1 MEKKFYN
8 IELVPGT
15 SEADFL
21 ANEAAGMTVHDNLD
35 LFDML
40 LVMKL
45 TEDEALEL
53 LDSPKVKMLEP
64 EREAVPTSYPTSTPR
79 YESGTVTYRT
89 KFTPSTSTDGQENT
103 GLNMFFTSEFDP
115 ADGTQPFGYFQ
126 GTEYQFDDTVKT
138 NFAGDYVDIVAIEAG
153 NPESINN
160 GHEDHVDFEEWDT
173 NDSKFV
179 RMDWSSINSSAS
191 SADNNQVTNSSD
203 SALSNHAIGV
213 LSAAGG
219 KYSGWGKKSSL
230 RVMYLTDSVSTA
242 YYTVLSWHL
251 AKSVNPVT
259 GIRNATVV
267 TGAWGYSGLEH
278 STFYPIDSIS
288 EVEAR
293 DPVTNAVTTY
303 TPGMY
308 MEGQTF
314 NITMTASGASEY
326 TVTGEDRIYVD
337 ATANAGNGN
346 RGITL
351 HPGDKLVI
359 TNNASGHP
367 LYIKTSQVTG
377 SGAGYSGATGNG
389 TSTISMT
396 APDQT
401 VLLYYQCEF
410 HNDMHGTITVTKDT
424 SSWNKDFRA
433 FTRNGIIPR
442 VIEDPADS
450 TDKWMISSPSTSRY
464 TTFDTIMSQYNTY
477 NGIYHFK
484 SAGNNAHIG
493 VDPND
498 NRWNT
503 RVRHDGTGNYVINSV
518 VNQTNNLSSAV
529 SPGALYK
536 YPLRNYLDGGDNQF
550 TIAACQQDDVYRLMD
565 DYSNRGPYITFAAY
579 GAYTWTSRPTQT
591 FTDGKWGYFSGT
603 SCAAPVAA
611 GCATVFIDWWYT
623 QRGIYP
629 SIAQLKEFM
638 INSAKENLIEETTL
652 DGVDFENVAGT
663 RTTRLDPG
671 NITSTMLYNST
682 EVNRIKDGD
691 SSNGGADLTCL
702 AGTPELRVHIPWGVR
717 MGSGKYIA
725 GGSEQTKYKRRPT
738 SGSVWPRRKVS
749 FSS

>member
-1 MEKKFYN
+1 MDKKFYN

-21 ANEAAGMTVHDNLD
+21 ANDAAGMTLHDNLD

-45 TEDEALEL
+45 TEDEAIQL
-53 LDSPKVKMLEP
+53 LDSPKIKSIEP
-64 EREAVPTSYPTSTPR
+64 ERETIPTAYPTSTPR

-89 KFTPSTSTDGQENT
+89 RYTPSTNDNGADYT
-103 GLNMFFTSEFDP
+103 GTNMYFTSEFKGASGFNEP
-115 ADGTQPFGYFQ
+115 IGYF
-126 GTEYQFDDTVKT
+126 GDYQFDDTVKT

-153 NPESINN
+153 EPASAHN
-160 GHEDHVDFEEWDT
+160 GHEDHVDFEEWGT
-173 NDSKFV
+173 NNSKFV
-179 RMDWSSINSSAS
+179 RMDWSSVNSSAS
-191 SADNNQVTNSSD
+191 SADNNQVTNSGD
-203 SALSNHAIGV
+203 SALSDHAIGV

-242 YYTVLSWHL
+242 YYTVLQWHL
-251 AKSVNPVT
+251 SKSVNPVT

-267 TGAWGYSGLEH
+267 TGAWGYSGIEH
-278 STFYPIDSIS
+278 NTFYPIESI
-288 EVEAR
+288 ENIEAR
-293 DPVTNAVTTY
+293 DPVTNAVTTL

-314 NITMTASGASEY
+314 EITTTASNSSEY
-326 TVTGEDRIYVD
+326 TVTGDDRIYYS
-337 ATANAGNGN
+337 TSANTGVAN
-346 RGITL
+346 RTITL
-351 HPGDKLVI
+351 HPGDKLKI

-367 LYIKTSQVTG
+367 LYIKTVAGTG
-377 SGAGYSGATGNG
+377 TGNQYSGATGNG
-389 TSTISMT
+389 TSTIEMT
-396 APDQT
+396 APDQA
-401 VLLYYQCEF
+401 LQLYYQCSL
-410 HNDMHGTITVTKDT
+410 HSDMNGTINISKDT
-424 SSWNKDFRA
+424 SSWNNDFRA
-433 FTRNGIIPR
+433 FTRHGIIPR
-442 VIEDPADS
+442 VIEDPDDS
-450 TDKWMISSPSTSRY
+450 TDKWMISSPNSSRY
-464 TTFDTIMSQYNTY
+464 TTFDTIMDTYNT
-477 NGIYHFK
+477 NGGIYHFK
-484 SAGNNAHIG
+484 SAGNNSHIA
-493 VDPND
+493 VNPDD

-518 VNQTNNLSSAV
+518 VNQTNNFSSAV

-536 YPLRNYLDGGDNQF
+536 YPLRTYLDGGDNQF
-550 TIAACQQDDVYRLMD
+550 TIAACQQDDVNRLMD
-565 DYSNRGPYITFAAY
+565 DYSNRGPMVDFAAY

-591 FTDGKWGYFSGT
+591 FQDGKWGYFSGT

-623 QRGIYP
+623 QRGVYP
-629 SIAQLKEFM
+629 SIAQLKELM

-652 DGVDFENVAGT
+652 DEVDFENVAGT
-663 RTTRLDPG
+663 RNGRLDPG
-671 NITSTMLYNST
+671 NITSTMLYSST

-702 AGTPELRVHIPWGVR
+702 AGTPELRIHIPWGVR

-725 GGSEQTKYKRRPT
+725 GGSEQTKHKRRPT